1 MSEFENI
8 PKNIGDLIGRP
19 LPELTGYLK
28 ASDYRLR
35 ADAACVIGDMLRDM
49 DHKDLPAETISALR
63 ELLRDIEPKV
73 RLEAAITLAILGDM
87 AAAPILREL
96 TARRRFRL
104 DAIHALGILKD
115 KEAVPLLTAILYKFL
130 PTWAEKM
137 QAAAALCAMGE
148 GEGAAYLERRLR
160 ALRYGEK
167 AAACHFIG
175 ESHHP
180 KAFEILSDI
189 ARDPAHRLRDTAIR
203 TLGVLGDVRAIEFLA
218 DLYAELPLILREDA
232 LNSLKILGQSHNL
245 PDKAKKIV
253 TSSGNS

>member
-8 PKNIGDLIGRP
+8 PKNIQDLIGRP
-19 LPELTGYLK
+19 LQELTGYLK
-28 ASDYRLR
+28 AADYRLR

-49 DHKDLPAETISALR
+49 DHKELPAETMANLY
-63 ELLRDIEPKV
+63 ELLKDIEPKV
-73 RLEAAITLAILGDM
+73 RLEAAITLALLGDM

-96 TARRRFRL
+96 TWRRAFRL
-104 DAIHALGILKD
+104 DAIHALGLLKD
-115 KEAVPLLTAILYKFL
+115 RDAIPLLRATLYKFF
-130 PTWAEKM
+130 PSWAEKI

-148 GEGAAYLERRLR
+148 SEGADYLERRLR

-189 ARDPAHRLRDTAIR
+189 AKNPAHKLRDTAIR
-203 TLGVLGDVRAIEFLA
+203 TLGILGDERAIELLT
-218 DLYAELPLILREDA
+218 DLYDGLPLILQEDA
-232 LNSLKILGQSHNL
+232 ISSLKALSLSHKL
-245 PDKAKKIV
+245 PDRAKKIL